1 MADTKVDEIDLDE
14 EPPPL
19 QKMSCTRTDCANGL
33 HCFLPNRSMARKKQK
48 GPCRSCGKEMV
59 DFSRLEKRNLAD
71 VSNTIEMLKMEWIR
85 HEYWC
90 SKPIDQET
98 ETNARRSGLRQL
110 LVEAESSIRERVGS
124 PRHPVQGRQTPWD
137 GNIIYYAQ
145 HATACCCRRCIE
157 VWYGISRK
165 RNLTEEEIRYFTE
178 LVSIYIRYRLPD
190 LTEAG
195 EPGWSREGEALPKKS
210 IRPKG

>member
-1 MADTKVDEIDLDE
+1 MTITEVNEIDLDE
-14 EPPPL
+14 ELSPL
-19 QKMSCTRTDCANGL
+19 PKMSCTRTDCANNL

-48 GPCRSCGKEMV
+48 GPCRSCGKEMI
-59 DFSRLEKRNLAD
+59 DWSRLEKRELGD
-71 VSNTIEMLKMEWIR
+71 VLHTIEMLKNEWVR

-90 SKPIDQET
+90 RKPIDQKAEMH
-98 ETNARRSGLRQL
+98 ARRAGLRQL
-110 LVEAESSIRERVGS
+110 RIEAESIIRGRVGS

-157 VWYGISRK
+157 VWHGISRK
-165 RNLTEEEIRYFTE
+165 LDLAENEIRYFTE

-190 LTEAG
+190 LTEGG
-195 EPGWSREGEALPKKS
+195 EPGWSKPDETLPKKS
-210 IRPKG
+210 IRLKG